1 MNRTK
6 KNIKRIMQ
14 KLHAVRCKNTRLGN
28 KCIIGNCWIVPT
40 EDIVVTATHQR
51 LGNPFPLTCNGLVVP
66 TYRAKQF
73 IKVYN
78 SLQNTIINWRAKL
91 LDEEITQE
99 LDISSISYNTISLK
113 IPVPAPEPERFVVY
127 ENAYTFRDEVVAG
140 KIEKNKIR
148 EAQLEEANAIE
159 CDDNADFEEAM
170 ICEAIASDDNSDFAE
185 AMECEAVACDD
196 DLEIEDAEAMECE
209 AVASDDNA
217 DFEEAMECEAIACDD
232 DFNGI

>member
-14 KLHAVRCKNTRLGN
+14 RLHAVRCKNTRLGN

-51 LGNPFPLTCNGLVVP
+51 LGNPFPLTCSGLVVP
-66 TYRAKQF
+66 VYRAKQF
-73 IKVYN
+73 IKIYN

-113 IPVPAPEPERFVVY
+113 VPVPAPEPERFVVY
-127 ENAYTFRDEVVAG
+127 ENAYTFRDEVLAG
-140 KIEKNKIR
+140 KTEKNKIQ
-148 EAQLEEANAIE
+148 EAQLQEANAIE
-159 CDDNADFEEAM
+159 CDDDL
-170 ICEAIASDDNSDFAE
+170 DFAE
-185 AMECEAVACDD
+185 AMECEAIASDD
-196 DLEIEDAEAMECE
+196 NAEFAEAMECE

-217 DFEEAMECEAIACDD
+217 EFAEAMECEAIECDD
-232 DFNGI
+232 EFN